1 MQARLGHPMVTSSD
15 RELVEALRA
24 GDEAAFAGLVSE
36 YQGGFVRVARTWV
49 RDTASAEEVVQKAW
63 LAILESL
70 SRFEGRSSLRTWLYG
85 VVTNV
90 ARSHLRARRREV
102 PLSALVN
109 EETGA
114 NDISVPADRFQP
126 ADSRWAGHWLA
137 FPSAFPQPDTLLE
150 RAELREALETAIAA
164 LGPIQQQILVLCD
177 VEGLT
182 GEEVCNI
189 LGVSGTNQRVLLHR
203 ARAKVRAALEQQLAR
218 SGE

>member
-1 MQARLGHPMVTSSD
+1 MAASSD

-24 GDEAAFAGLVSE
+24 GDETAFTSLVSE
-36 YQGGFVRVARTWV
+36 YQSGFLRVARTWA
-49 RDTASAEEVVQKAW
+49 RDAGSAEEIVQKAW

-90 ARSHLRARRREV
+90 ARAHLRALWREV
-102 PLSALVN
+102 PISALVRD
-109 EETGA
+109 EMTETE
-114 NDISVPADRFQP
+114 NTPSVPADRFQSG
-126 ADSRWAGHWLA
+126 DSRWAGHWLA
-137 FPSAFPQPDTLLE
+137 FPSAFPQPDAILE
-150 RAELREALETAIAA
+150 RAELRAALETAIATLA
-164 LGPIQQQILVLCD
+164 PIQQQILVLCD

-182 GEEVCNI
+182 GEEACNI

-203 ARAKVRAALEQQLAR
+203 ARAKVRAVLERELAR

>member
-1 MQARLGHPMVTSSD
+1 MAAASD

-24 GDEAAFAGLVSE
+24 GDEAAFAALVSE
-36 YQGGFVRVARTWV
+36 HQGGFMRVARTWV
-49 RDTASAEEVVQKAW
+49 RDTAAAEEVVQKAW

-90 ARSHLRARRREV
+90 ARSHLRARWREV
-102 PLSALVN
+102 PLSALVS
-109 EETGA
+109 EEMTE
-114 NDISVPADRFQP
+114 DEPSVPADRFQP

-137 FPSAFPQPDTLLE
+137 FPSAFPQPDAVLE
-150 RAELREALETAIAA
+150 RAELRAALETAIAA
-164 LGPIQQQILVLCD
+164 LAPIQQQILVLCD

-182 GEEVCNI
+182 GEEACNI

-203 ARAKVRAALEQQLAR
+203 ARAKVRAVLERELAR

>member
-1 MQARLGHPMVTSSD
+1 MVLPSD
-15 RELVEALRA
+15 RALVDALRA
-24 GDEAAFAGLVSE
+24 GDEAAFAALVSE
-36 YQGGFVRVARTWV
+36 YQAGFVRVARTWV
-49 RDTASAEEVVQKAW
+49 RDMASAEEVVQKAW

-90 ARSHLRARRREV
+90 ARSHSRARRREI

-109 EETGA
+109 EETGEDA
-114 NDISVPADRFQP
+114 PSVPAARFQP

-150 RAELREALETAIAA
+150 RAELRAALETAIAA

-189 LGVSGTNQRVLLHR
+189 LGVSSTNQRVLLHR
-203 ARAKVRAALEQQLAR
+203 ARAKVRAVLERELAR
-218 SGE
+218 SGA

>member
-1 MQARLGHPMVTSSD
+1 MHPMAAFSD
-15 RELVEALRA
+15 RALVEALLK
-24 GDEAAFAGLVSE
+24 GDEAAFAALVSE
-36 YQGGFVRVARTWV
+36 HHGGFVRVARTWV
-49 RDTASAEEVVQKAW
+49 RDTASAEEVAQKAW

-70 SRFEGRSSLRTWLYG
+70 NRFEGRSSLRTWLYG

-90 ARSHLRARRREV
+90 ARSHLRAHRREV
-102 PLSALVN
+102 PLSALVD
-109 EETGA
+109 EETGE
-114 NDISVPADRFQP
+114 NVLSVSADRFQP

-137 FPSAFPQPDTLLE
+137 FPATFPQPDALLE

-189 LGVSGTNQRVLLHR
+189 LGVSSTNQRVLLHR
-203 ARAKVRAALEQQLAR
+203 ARAKVRAVLEQHLAR